1 MLPSSLS
8 NPVFTH
14 LPNKT
19 ISHHHRKTRTAIFAY
34 FRKRSFSAPKTHNFC
49 QLTKTHD
56 FHNLHH
62 NICISPNP
70 ESESAENTFLPRKI
84 RHFSC
89 WQFLWMNRPISM
101 KTIFLNMCFYNVN
114 VSIFTLRIRL
124 SFYSPLSNHN
134 YLLLPKTQIFPEDP
148 HTITGCFWC
157 WQLNSYTYLY
167 RKRIPPRFRK
177 LFTGNQ
183 CVTNINSYY
192 IRASMDTAAFST

>member
-8 NPVFTH
+8 NPPFNPF
-14 LPNKT
+14 PNKT

-34 FRKRSFSAPKTHNFC
+34 FRKRPFSAPKTHNFC

-89 WQFLWMNRPISM
+89 WQSSAIIACFAKRQNQEQYRNAPILTIQVNMKWLCCWQFLWVC
-101 KTIFLNMCFYNVN
+101 K
-114 VSIFTLRIRL
+114 SIIL
-124 SFYSPLSNHN
+124 
-134 YLLLPKTQIFPEDP
+134 
-148 HTITGCFWC
+148 
-157 WQLNSYTYLY
+157 
-167 RKRIPPRFRK
+167 
-177 LFTGNQ
+177 
-183 CVTNINSYY
+183 
-192 IRASMDTAAFST
+192 